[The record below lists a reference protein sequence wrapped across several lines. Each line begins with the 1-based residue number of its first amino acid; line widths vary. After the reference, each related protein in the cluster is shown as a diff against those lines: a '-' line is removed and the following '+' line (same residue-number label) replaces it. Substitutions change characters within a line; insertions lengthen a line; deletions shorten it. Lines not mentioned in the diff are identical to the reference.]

1 MASGRCE
8 RLSELPAA
16 MKNALDA
23 ARRGVMTTVDR
34 EGRPHAVP
42 VVFAVHDQ
50 DLVTPIDRKPKMG
63 KTLGRLRNLERD
75 PRVALLADRW
85 SEEWTELAWV
95 MIRGRASVQSSSR
108 SVSEVEAIIA
118 RYPEYRDTLEGSDV
132 IRIVPEQILWWSWA

>member
-1 MASGRCE
+1 
-8 RLSELPAA
+8 
-16 MKNALDA
+16 
-23 ARRGVMTTVDR
+23 MTTVDR

-50 DLVTPIDRKPKMG
+50 DLVTPIDRKPSSSDL
-63 KTLGRLRNLERD
+63 LGRLRNLERD

-95 MIRGRASVQSSSR
+95 MIRGRASVQSSSH

>member
-8 RLSELPAA
+8 RLSELPATIT
-16 MKNALDA
+16 DVIET
-23 ARRGVMTTVDR
+23 ARRAVMTTVDR

-42 VVFAVHDQ
+42 VVFAVVDQ
-50 DLVTPIDRKPKMG
+50 DLVTPIDRKPKSG

-85 SEEWTELAWV
+85 SEEWMELAWV
-95 MIRGRASVQSSSR
+95 MIRGRASVQKSSR
-108 SVSEVEAIIA
+108 SVAELQAITA
-118 RYPEYRDTLEGSDV
+118 RYPGHGATLEGSDV